1 MMSALVRDFR
11 LALRSLLRAPR
22 FFLTTAGMLAL
33 GLGVSVAMFSVL
45 YGVALKSLPYPDADA
60 VVNLRLQPVD
70 RSQRATSSMTPQIA
84 LDVVRGVDGFA
95 AASAYTPNGATY
107 LGGDKPRPMDGPNVD
122 ANFFKVLG
130 VAPHLGRTFDANDA
144 ASGERPIVL
153 SWRLFQE
160 LGAGADVIGR
170 VLRFDGY
177 SARVIGVMP
186 DDVRYPVESVMFWQP
201 LDESALRASPW
212 QFENASYVRA
222 VARLAPGVSFDAVES
237 QLTARMRSI
246 GADDEREYRLFGER
260 LLDSW
265 VGSTADVLK
274 ALFVLSL
281 IVLLIAAGNAAH
293 LVLARGLK
301 RLSELAVH
309 QAIGAAPG
317 VVRRR
322 LMIETLI
329 VGLAGTAAGLA
340 LAALVVRVAL
350 RFTDIG
356 LPRGAEIAVEW
367 PVVAFAAGIGLVA
380 VLLVGIVPALR
391 LSRASLNALLRTARN
406 KDSGRGIA
414 AQILPVASVALS
426 LVAVVAALQL
436 GRNLMALQ
444 HTDTGFSVERMLG
457 VQLVRSAD
465 TAHAFGQQ
473 WLERLRALP
482 GVEAAATTSIIPL
495 QGRARYMNQVTVDGA
510 AEPSPLPYVVQAV
523 SPGYFSTMSVPLA
536 RGREFQDS
544 DVAGSVAAAVISANA
559 AKALFGDA
567 DPLGKR
573 FRMHRFDGSPDPA
586 EFTVVGVANDVR
598 ARALGEA
605 GEPTVYVTYAQFPLE
620 PVGAV
625 VKTRID
631 PSSLLR
637 EAETTVYALDPNQG
651 VIAASVLSEGLDAQL
666 AAPRFFARST
676 GLFALLA
683 FVLAVAGVAALL
695 IFQIAGRRREFALRA
710 ALGAT
715 PAVLRATIV
724 GQAARTGA
732 IGLGIGLAIAAVV
745 ARLLSSVLVEGAGSL
760 FSNAAI
766 AAALMAVVLFLVALW
781 QGNAAAR
788 VELNR
793 TLREE

>member
-1 MMSALVRDFR
+1 MMHALLRDVR

-22 FFLTTAGMLAL
+22 FTLTTAGMLAL
-33 GLGVSVAMFSVL
+33 GIGVSVAMFSVL

-60 VVNLRLQPVD
+60 VVNLRLQPID
-70 RSQRATSSMTPQIA
+70 RSQRASSSLTPQMA
-84 LDVVRGVDGFA
+84 LDVVRGADGLV
-95 AASAYTPNGATY
+95 AASAYLPNGATY
-107 LGGDKPRPMDGPNVD
+107 LGADKPRPMDAPNVD
-122 ANFFKVLG
+122 PNFFKVLG
-130 VAPHLGRTFDANDA
+130 IAPHLGRTFDSNDVA
-144 ASGERPIVL
+144 AGERPIVL
-153 SWRLFQE
+153 SWRMFQE
-160 LGAGADVIGR
+160 LGASADVIGR

-177 SARVIGVMP
+177 SGRVIGVMP
-186 DDVRYPVESVMFWQP
+186 DGLRYPVESVMFWQP
-201 LDESALRASPW
+201 MDESVLRANPA

-222 VARLAPGVSFDAVES
+222 VARLAPGVSLDAIES
-237 QLTARMRSI
+237 QLTARMRAV
-246 GADDEREYRLFGER
+246 GADDENAYRLFGER

-274 ALFVLSL
+274 ALFALSL

-329 VGLAGTAAGLA
+329 VGLFGTAAGLA
-340 LAALVVRVAL
+340 LAAAVVRVAL
-350 RFTDIG
+350 RFSDIG
-356 LPRGAEIAVEW
+356 LPRGAEIGVEW
-367 PVVAFAAGIGLVA
+367 PVVAFAAGIGLLA

-414 AQILPVASVALS
+414 AQILPVVSVALS

-436 GRNLMALQ
+436 GRNLIALQ
-444 HTDTGFSVERMLG
+444 DTQTGFDGERLLG
-457 VQLVRSAD
+457 VQLTRSAD

-482 GVEAAATTSIIPL
+482 GVESAAATSIIPL
-495 QGRARYMNQVTVDGA
+495 QGRARYMNQVTVDGE

-523 SPGYFSTMSVPLA
+523 SPQYFSVLSIPLL
-536 RGREFQDS
+536 RGREFLDT
-544 DVAGSVAAAVISANA
+544 DVAGAVASAVISANA
-559 AKALFGDA
+559 AKTLFADA
-567 DPLGKR
+567 DPIGKR
-573 FRMHRFDGSPDPA
+573 FRMHRFDGSTAPA
-586 EFTVVGVANDVR
+586 EFTVVGVAQDVR
-598 ARALGEA
+598 ARSLGEA

-620 PVGAV
+620 PVSAV

-631 PSSLLR
+631 PFSVLR
-637 EAETTVYALDPNQG
+637 EAEATVYALDPNQG
-651 VIAASVLSEGLDAQL
+651 VIASSVVSEGLDAQL

-695 IFQIAGRRREFALRA
+695 VFQIAGRRREFALRA
-710 ALGAT
+710 ALGAMPET
-715 PAVLRATIV
+715 LRRSVLVQAT
-724 GQAARTGA
+724 RMSA
-732 IGLGIGLAIAAVV
+732 IGLGLGLGLAFFV

-760 FSNAAI
+760 LSNAAI
-766 AAALMAVVLFLVALW
+766 SASLMALVLFLVAWW